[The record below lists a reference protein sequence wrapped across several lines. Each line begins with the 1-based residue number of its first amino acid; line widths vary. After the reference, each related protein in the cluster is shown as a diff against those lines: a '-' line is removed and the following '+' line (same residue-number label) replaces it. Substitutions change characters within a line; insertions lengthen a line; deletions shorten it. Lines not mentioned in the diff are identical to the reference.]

1 MSEPMWLGGDP
12 VTYSNSFDDV
22 WEVECDCGWTDEVP
36 CSKEYKHDVCYVFAN
51 WTCPDCNETHTTE
64 TEFEVE

>member
-1 MSEPMWLGGDP
+1 MSEPMWLGGDSA
-12 VTYSNSFDDV
+12 TYANSYDDV

-51 WTCPDCNETHTTE
+51 WICPDCNETHTTE